1 MGDTEN
7 ARARKEAV
15 EAAARA
21 GSGANRQRLWAGM
34 NRYLAAETEHAH
46 RTAEQEAA
54 EQQTAVQEDTDE
66 ATRAAD
72 RPDRGDGPA

>member
-46 RTAEQEAA
+46 RTAEQEVAD
-54 EQQTAVQEDTDE
+54 QEDTDE

-72 RPDRGDGPA
+72 RPDPGDGLA

>member
-15 EAAARA
+15 EASARA
-21 GSGANRQRLWAGM
+21 GSGATRQRLWAGM

-54 EQQTAVQEDTDE
+54 EQEEKDE

-72 RPDRGDGPA
+72 RADPGDDTA

>member
-15 EAAARA
+15 EAAAA
-21 GSGANRQRLWAGM
+21 SSGANRQRLWAGM

-54 EQQTAVQEDTDE
+54 EQEEKDE
-66 ATRAAD
+66 ATGTAH
-72 RPDRGDGPA
+72 RPDPGGDTA

>member
-7 ARARKEAV
+7 ARARTEAV

-21 GSGANRQRLWAGM
+21 SSGANRQRLWAGM

-46 RTAEQEAA
+46 HAA
-54 EQQTAVQEDTDE
+54 EREDEDEDEDE
-66 ATRAAD
+66 APRAPGGTD
-72 RPDRGDGPA
+72 RPDPGGDPA

>member
-15 EAAARA
+15 EASAAS
-21 GSGANRQRLWAGM
+21 SGANRQRLWAGM

-46 RTAEQEAA
+46 HAAEQED
-54 EQQTAVQEDTDE
+54 EDETL
-66 ATRAAD
+66 RAPGSTD
-72 RPDRGDGPA
+72 RPGPGDDPA